1 MSNFISLPTAARG
14 VTMHITRSTAN
25 VTCYSVSLYQ
35 ALATRGQP
43 LVQLAYAS
51 GDGIE
56 LTAPY
61 SGTPYHTLWLR
72 EDDRRRVCFEITA
85 EAAEA
90 VAEFAGITLPA
101 AQEAA

>member
-1 MSNFISLPTAARG
+1 MGNFISLPAAARG
-14 VTMHITRSTAN
+14 VTMHLTRGMAN
-25 VTCYSVSLYQ
+25 APRYSVSLYQ

-43 LVQLAYAS
+43 LVQLAFAS

-61 SGTPYHTLWLR
+61 DGTPYHTLWLS

-90 VAEFAGITLPA
+90 VAEFAGIALPA
-101 AQEAA
+101 AQAAA